1 MTESA
6 GHPDQSMTQPPNGSP
21 LIHAVDDN
29 GLFMIWLYNL
39 PTWLFALLTI
49 ISCVGLALLG
59 LLLIHRRLNTGT
71 FATLIDNGTVGWF
84 FSGVTV
90 LYGLLLGLLTVATWN
105 NYTQAT
111 GLASQEAA
119 SLAVLYRD
127 LAGYPRLE
135 RIELQSQ
142 LRTYT
147 RFIIDQSWP
156 LQRRGLIHDGESA
169 ELVRLQG
176 PLMAFEPTTETG
188 KIIHLEAIRAFN
200 SVVELRRLRSESI
213 SGSVP
218 GVIWYVVLMGGLLT
232 LVFGYLFVVKAFWLH
247 GVLVSLFAAVIGL
260 LIFLIASLDHPY
272 WGEVSVSPQAY
283 ELVLTKV
290 MNSGTNP

>member
-1 MTESA
+1 M
-6 GHPDQSMTQPPNGSP
+6 PQPPNWSP

-39 PTWLFALLTI
+39 PTWLFALLTM
-49 ISCVGLALLG
+49 SGCVSLALVGLR
-59 LLLIHRRLNTGT
+59 LIHRRLHASSL
-71 FATLIDNGTVGWF
+71 ATLIDNGTVGWF

-90 LYGLLLGLLTVATWN
+90 LYGLLLGLLTVATWT

-127 LAGYPRLE
+127 LAGYPLPE
-135 RIELQSQ
+135 RTQLQTQ

-156 LQRRGLIHDGESA
+156 LQRRGFIHDGESG
-169 ELVRLQG
+169 ELIGLQG
-176 PLMAFEPTTETG
+176 PLMAFEPTTETS
-188 KIIHLEAIRAFN
+188 KILHQEAIRTFN
-200 SVVELRRLRSESI
+200 SLVELRRLRAESI

-218 GVIWYVVLMGGLLT
+218 GVIWYVVLLGALLT
-232 LVFGYLFVVKAFWLH
+232 LAFGYLFVVESFWFH
-247 GVLVSLFAAVIGL
+247 GVLVSLLAAVIGL
-260 LIFLIASLDHPY
+260 LIFLIAALDHPY

-283 ELVLTKV
+283 ELVLSKV
-290 MNSGTNP
+290 MSSAGN

>member
-1 MTESA
+1 M
-6 GHPDQSMTQPPNGSP
+6 PQPANWSP

-39 PTWLFALLTI
+39 PTWLFALLTM
-49 ISCVGLALLG
+49 SGFVSLALVGLR
-59 LLLIHRRLNTGT
+59 LIHRRLNAGT
-71 FATLIDNGTVGWF
+71 LANLIDNGTVGWF

-90 LYGLLLGLLTVATWN
+90 LYGLLLGLLTVATWT

-127 LAGYPRLE
+127 LAGYPLPE
-135 RIELQSQ
+135 RIQLQTQ

-147 RFIIDQSWP
+147 RFIIEQSWP
-156 LQRRGLIHDGESA
+156 LQRQGFIHDGESA
-169 ELVRLQG
+169 ELLGLQD
-176 PLMAFEPTTETG
+176 PLMGFEPTTETG
-188 KIIHLEAIRAFN
+188 KILHQEAIRTFN
-200 SVVELRRLRSESI
+200 SLVELRRLRAESI

-218 GVIWYVVLMGGLLT
+218 GVIWYVVLLGALLT
-232 LVFGYLFVVKAFWLH
+232 LTFGYLFVVKSFWFH
-247 GVLVSLFAAVIGL
+247 GVLVSLLGAVIGL
-260 LIFLIASLDHPY
+260 LIFLIAALDHPY

-283 ELVLTKV
+283 ELVLSKV
-290 MNSGTNP
+290 MSRPVHSQKK

>member
-1 MTESA
+1 
-6 GHPDQSMTQPPNGSP
+6 MTQPPNWPP
-21 LIHAVDDN
+21 LIYAVDDN

-39 PTWLFALLTI
+39 PTWLFAFLTI
-49 ISCVGLALLG
+49 SGFMILALVG
-59 LLLIHRRLNTGT
+59 LLLIHRRLNAGT

-90 LYGLLLGLLTVATWN
+90 LYGLLLGLLTVATWT

-111 GLASQEAA
+111 GLVSQEAA

-127 LAGYPRLE
+127 LAGYPLPQRSQ
-135 RIELQSQ
+135 LQTQ

-156 LQRRGLIHDGESA
+156 LQRQGFIHDGESA
-169 ELVRLQG
+169 ELVRFQE

-188 KIIHLEAIRAFN
+188 KIIHQESIRAFN
-200 SVVELRRLRSESI
+200 SVVELRRLRAESI

-218 GVIWYVVLMGGLLT
+218 GVIWYVVLLGALLT
-232 LVFGYLFVVKAFWLH
+232 LLFGYLFVVKAFWLH
-247 GVLVSLFAAVIGL
+247 GVLVSLLAAVIGL
-260 LIFLIASLDHPY
+260 LIFLIAALDHPY
-272 WGEVSVSPQAY
+272 WGEVSVSPKAY

-290 MNSGTNP
+290 MTSQGYQAKK